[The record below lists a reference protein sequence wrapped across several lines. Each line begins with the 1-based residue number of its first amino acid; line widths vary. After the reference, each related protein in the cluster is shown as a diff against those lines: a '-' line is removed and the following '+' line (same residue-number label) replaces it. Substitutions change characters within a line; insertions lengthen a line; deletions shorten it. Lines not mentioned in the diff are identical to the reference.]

1 MRRWQEPSIDEML
14 ADPIVRDLMAADRI
28 TPGQVKALLRSAG
41 RPGGKPDRRIPFLS
55 LFNMRC
61 APAIPPES
69 VVDRDRPKIR
79 QAQIAPADYSQ
90 LSTAPRESIFGGETR
105 CTARS

>member
-14 ADPIVRDLMAADRI
+14 ADPIVRDLMAADRV
-28 TPGQVKALLRSAG
+28 TPDQVKALLRSAG
-41 RPGGKPDRRIPFLS
+41 RPGGKPDRCIPFLN

-61 APAIPPES
+61 VPATPPES